1 LNAEHST
8 PARILMVEDN
18 TADVFLL
25 RYALDQHE
33 EKYILEVLRDGEE
46 AIQFVEAQRSE
57 GAEGEPCVIVLDLHL
72 PKHNGAAVLRV
83 IREEPVLAHIH
94 VIALSTLAS
103 PREEQE
109 LRELS
114 VRLYKTKPTH
124 VDDWIKLA
132 AEIIEIC
139 REGTRV
145 AV

>member
-1 LNAEHST
+1 LNAEHFT

-18 TADVFLL
+18 PADVFLL
-25 RYALDQHE
+25 RYALDQQE
-33 EKYILEVLRDGEE
+33 EEYILEVLRDGEE
-46 AIQFVEAQRSE
+46 AIQFVERQRSA
-57 GAEGEPCVIVLDLHL
+57 GANGEPCVIVLDLHL

-114 VRLYKTKPTH
+114 VRLYRTKPTH

-139 REGTRV
+139 REGARV

>member
-1 LNAEHST
+1 
-8 PARILMVEDN
+8 MVEDN
-18 TADVFLL
+18 PADVFLL
-25 RYALDQHE
+25 RYALDQQE
-33 EKYILEVLRDGEE
+33 EEYILEVLRDGEE
-46 AIQFVEAQRSE
+46 AIQFVERQRSA
-57 GAEGEPCVIVLDLHL
+57 GANGEPCVIVLDLHL

-114 VRLYKTKPTH
+114 VRLYRTKPTH

-139 REGTRV
+139 REGARV